1 VTTLRDPRAP
11 WEIGPYRIEER
22 LGAGGMGEVY
32 RAYDQRLDRSV
43 AVKLIR
49 PEAAESPRARERLRR
64 EARAAA
70 SLSHPL
76 LIQIFDIIEY
86 GDSEAIVME
95 LVEGEPLSRRLGRGP
110 MDVASGVRLGR
121 EIAEGLAAAHA
132 RGILHRDL
140 KAENVMVTSEGHV
153 KILDFGLARKG
164 GDLSLT
170 RTDGV
175 VGTYHCMSPEQVQ
188 GLPLDARSDLF
199 SLGVLLYEMLS
210 GQSPFRGATALETLT
225 RICTHR
231 QPPARDL
238 RPEVPAPLSSLIDH
252 LLQKDPLLRPQSASQ
267 IAADLAEIGGTPLP
281 GTDETTTIVDTPRP
295 PRTSTARTAP
305 AAPSRVRRR
314 WWMAAA
320 AVLLLAA
327 GLGAVLWRPLGPP
340 RKPLYVAVPP
350 PEVLQGAGLP
360 GVTTIS
366 TGLRSALL
374 AQLTAFDAVLPLEPD
389 SAGTAVGSKALA
401 RASGA
406 DEVLTSRL
414 SCDAAACQI
423 SLGRVRGRDGAQLW
437 SRSFSVLLEEPY
449 VLPEAVLGHL
459 KSAYADRP
467 VQDRAARLEVRADDY
482 KEYLRLY
489 EDFDLRRG
497 ENIPA
502 ERILARLAE
511 IHRSSPR
518 FPETFLLE
526 SYIFKHQYRSSRRP
540 EDLEKLFGAL
550 RQASALAP
558 DDPRPLLGTVDAAML
573 GNRLDQADAALR
585 ELERLQPGDVRL
597 LAQRA
602 RLLDKRGHRQQAI
615 TLMTEAVR
623 RLPSWRHLFWLA
635 DMEYKGGEI
644 EKARGHLQELLS
656 RSPGNYTGQSM
667 LGQLELFSGSPER
680 AVAIYADLVERSPQY
695 GEFSNLG
702 LAQFLLGRFGEAERS
717 YRRAVALQPRN
728 TLAVLNL
735 ADACLL
741 SGRRQEGLSLYS
753 QVVELSR
760 QDKSAGSDWQLASVR
775 AQSLAHL
782 GRRDEAVAAVQEALR
797 LAPDNPQAA
806 YEASLVYVLL
816 GDLASARFNA
826 RKALELGYAPRWFG
840 FPWFAPLQGS
850 PEFRDLLQTAVA
862 ADSRSVS

>member
-1 VTTLRDPRAP
+1 VPPTLHDPRTP

-32 RAYDQRLDRSV
+32 RAYDRRLDRSV

-49 PEAAESPRARERLRR
+49 PEAAENATARERLRR

-70 SLSHPL
+70 SLSHPHL
-76 LIQIFDIIEY
+76 VQVFDIIEC
-86 GDSEAIVME
+86 GESEAIVME
-95 LVEGEPLSRRLGRGP
+95 LVEGEPLSRRLSRGP
-110 MDVASGVRLGR
+110 VDVAAVLRLGR
-121 EIAEGLAAAHA
+121 EVAEGLAAAHA

-140 KAENVMVTSEGHV
+140 KAENVMVTTEGHV
-153 KILDFGLARKG
+153 KILDFGLARNG
-164 GDLSLT
+164 GEPGLT
-170 RTDGV
+170 QTDVV
-175 VGTYHCMSPEQVQ
+175 VGTYRCMSPEQAQ
-188 GLPLDARSDLF
+188 GLALDARSDLF
-199 SLGVLLYEMLS
+199 ALGVLLYEMLA
-210 GQSPFRGATALETLT
+210 GRSPFAGPTALETLT
-225 RICTHR
+225 RICTHQ
-231 QPPARDL
+231 QPPVREV
-238 RPEVPAPLSSLIDH
+238 RPEVPEPLSSLVDH
-252 LLQKDPLLRPQSASQ
+252 LLQKDPMLRPQSAGQ
-267 IAADLAEIGGTPLP
+267 IAAELAEIGGTPFPRMDELPTLVDIP
-281 GTDETTTIVDTPRP
+281 GTPRVSAARKTPV
-295 PRTSTARTAP
+295 TG
-305 AAPSRVRRR
+305 PSGRWRR
-314 WWMAAA
+314 WTVAV
-320 AVLLLAA
+320 AVLLLIA

-340 RKPLYVAVPP
+340 RKPLYVVVPF

-360 GVTTIS
+360 GVATIS
-366 TGLRSALL
+366 AGLHSALL
-374 AQLTAFDAVLPLEPD
+374 TQLAAFDAVLPLEPD
-389 SAGTAVGSKALA
+389 PVVTANGSKALA
-401 RASGA
+401 RAFGA
-406 DEVLTSRL
+406 DEVVTARL
-414 SCDAAACQI
+414 SCDAAACQV
-423 SLGRVRGRDGAQLW
+423 SLGRVRGGDGAQLW
-437 SRSFSVLLEEPY
+437 SRSFSVSLEEPY

-459 KSAYADRP
+459 RSAYGDRP
-467 VQDRAARLEVRADDY
+467 VRDGTARLEVRAEDY
-482 KEYLRLY
+482 KEYLGLY

-502 ERILARLAE
+502 EQILTRLAG

-518 FPETFLLE
+518 FMEAFLLE
-526 SYIFKHQYRSSRRP
+526 AYIFKHQFRSSRRP
-540 EDLEKLFGAL
+540 EDLEKLLAVL
-550 RQASALAP
+550 RQARALAP
-558 DDPRPLLGTVDAAML
+558 DDPRPLFGTVDAAML
-573 GNRLDQADAALR
+573 GNRLDQADTALR

-602 RLLDKRGHRQQAI
+602 RLLDKRGDRQHALP
-615 TLMTEAVR
+615 LMAMAVQ

-644 EKARGHLQELLS
+644 EKARGHLQELLA

-680 AVAIYADLVERSPQY
+680 SAEIYADLVERSPQY

-728 TLAVLNL
+728 ALAVLNL

-753 QVVELSR
+753 RVVELSR

-840 FPWFAPLQGS
+840 FPWFAPLQSS
-850 PEFRDLLQTAVA
+850 PEFLARARDGA
-862 ADSRSVS
+862 S